1 MFWNEKMETLRG
13 KELQELQLKRLKETV
28 ARTQNI
34 GFYQKMFAEAG
45 IRPEDIKTLD
55 DLSKIPFTKKSDLR
69 GGYPF
74 GSLRFR

>member
-45 IRPEDIKTLD
+45 IRP
-55 DLSKIPFTKKSDLR
+55 
-69 GGYPF
+69 
-74 GSLRFR
+74 

>member
-55 DLSKIPFTKKSDLR
+55 DL
-69 GGYPF
+69 
-74 GSLRFR
+74 